1 MADKHTLAF
10 EIGVE
15 EIPAF
20 DLDSANKQLEK
31 MVPAAFADARI
42 PFDSIEIHS
51 SPRRLIVMA
60 YGVADAT
67 EALVE
72 EYKGPAA
79 KIAFD
84 ADGNPTKAAIGF
96 ARGKGLDPE
105 NLERREVNGTEY
117 VFATKNIPA
126 TPVADL
132 LPEVLTG
139 FITAIKWPR
148 SCRWAAYRE
157 YFVRPVRWIVAMLN
171 DVVLP
176 VSFAG
181 AASDNF
187 TMGHRVLAPGKHTVD
202 TAANL
207 LNVVRAAYVI
217 PTQAERERIIREGV
231 AAIEA
236 ETGFTADLPA
246 KTLLEVVNLSEYP
259 QPLVSTFD
267 EEFLQV
273 PEEIIVDAMLM
284 HQRYFPLYDAAG
296 KLTNKFIIVS
306 NGNPECAATI
316 IDGNERVVRAR
327 LDDAKFFYE
336 EDLKHPLESYIEKLD
351 KVVFQE
357 SLGTVRQ
364 KAERLEKLAGALSA
378 DAQLSAAD
386 AARRR
391 SAPRACARPT
401 WSPTPSSSS
410 PASRASWA
418 ATTPPPPG
426 KRPQVAQRHRPSITS
441 PRFAGDALPDTDG
454 GPAWSPWPTS
464 STPSAACSP
473 VGQGPT
479 GSSDPF
485 ALRRS
490 AIGIV
495 NHARGGPAH
504 RRSLAAVDESLAS
517 YAAPGR
523 RLRPRAAVR
532 AEVADFFV
540 TRTKVMLRDA
550 GRHRRRHR
558 RRAGRGRGGAC
569 WSSAQ
574 RARALEAA
582 RAKRCAKRSTTWPRP
597 TPARTTCASPKL
609 GEDVDDSLLTDPE
622 RALAS
627 ARGQPPSRRV
637 AAALVVRRLRGR
649 AVPGC
654 AALRAPIDGFFADV
668 MVMDEDAA
676 LRDNRLRLL
685 NRFVAVFANV
695 ADFGRSWRNRSR
707 ATVAGFSQTAERL
720 VRCEA
725 PTHLACFARRRK
737 LAYRSTLRLPPAGG
751 RSGTAAASPLTLQ
764 GTSLEGGRDARR
776 VRRHTRTPR
785 PLPTIHVVSDSVG
798 LDGTGGGPC
807 RRRPVR
813 RHEPQHRGAA
823 PCALVRGGQAASSP
837 STARL
842 HQPPVRRRAP
852 ARLLHAGRRRPAP
865 SRCADY
871 CESASTTW
879 WRSTS

>member
-1 MADKHTLAF
+1 MAEKHTLAF

-42 PFDSIEIHS
+42 PFDSVEIHS

-96 ARGKGLDPE
+96 ARGKGLTPE
-105 NLERREVNGTEY
+105 NLERREVKGVEY

-132 LPEVLTG
+132 LPDILAG

-148 SCRWAAYRE
+148 SQRWAAYSE
-157 YFVRPVRWIVAMLN
+157 YFVRPVRWIVAML
-171 DVVLP
+171 DDIVLP

-181 AASDNF
+181 ATSGNVTF
-187 TMGHRVLAPGKHTVD
+187 GHRVLAPGAHTVD

-207 LNVVRAAYVI
+207 LDVVRAAYVI
-217 PTQAERERIIREGV
+217 PTQSERERIIREGV
-231 AAIEA
+231 ATIEA
-236 ETGFTADLPA
+236 ETGFTAELPA

-284 HQRYFPLYDAAG
+284 HQRYFPLYDADH

-336 EDLKHPLESYIEKLD
+336 EDLKHPLEFYVNKLD

-357 SLGTVRQ
+357 SLGTVKQ
-364 KAERLEKLAGALSA
+364 KAERLVKLAGALAA
-378 DAQLSAAD
+378 DAQLSEAD
-386 AARRR
+386 AADLV
-391 SAPRACARPT
+391 RAAQLCKADLVT
-401 WSPTPSSSS
+401 NAVIEFTSVQGVMGSYYAA
-410 PASRASWA
+410 ASGE
-418 ATTPPPPG
+418 T
-426 KRPQVAQRHRPSITS
+426 PQVAQAIGQHYQ
-441 PRFAGDALPDTDG
+441 PRFAGDELPETTVGKLVALADKLDTICG
-454 GPAWSPWPTS
+454 LFS
-464 STPSAACSP
+464 

-495 NHARGGPAH
+495 NMLEAGVNI
-504 RRSLAAVDESLAS
+504 SLAAAIDCSLA
-517 YAAPGR
+517 AFAEQGVQFDA
-523 RLRPRAAVR
+523 AAVR
-532 AEVADFFV
+532 AEVVDFFV

-550 GRHRRRHR
+550 GVEADTIDAVLA
-558 RRAGRGRGGAC
+558 AGVEEPAVIG
-569 WSSAQ
+569 Q
-574 RARALEAA
+574 RAHALEDA
-582 RAKRCAKRSTTWPRP
+582 RANDAETFDNLATAY
-597 TPARTTCASPKL
+597 ARANNLRKPEL
-609 GEDVDDSLLTDPE
+609 GSAVDEGLLTEPE
-622 RALAS
+622 RPLA
-627 ARGQPPSRRV
+627 AAVAQAEGTV
-637 AAALVVRRLRGR
+637 AAALEADSFAAALSEL
-649 AVPGC
+649 

-668 MVMDEDAA
+668 MVMDEDPA

-695 ADFGRSWRNRSR
+695 ADFGKMAKS
-707 ATVAGFSQTAERL
+707 
-720 VRCEA
+720 
-725 PTHLACFARRRK
+725 K
-737 LAYRSTLRLPPAGG
+737 
-751 RSGTAAASPLTLQ
+751 
-764 GTSLEGGRDARR
+764 
-776 VRRHTRTPR
+776 
-785 PLPTIHVVSDSVG
+785 
-798 LDGTGGGPC
+798 
-807 RRRPVR
+807 
-813 RHEPQHRGAA
+813 
-823 PCALVRGGQAASSP
+823 
-837 STARL
+837 
-842 HQPPVRRRAP
+842 
-852 ARLLHAGRRRPAP
+852 
-865 SRCADY
+865 
-871 CESASTTW
+871 
-879 WRSTS
+879 

>member
-42 PFDSIEIHS
+42 PYDSIEIHS

-96 ARGKGLDPE
+96 ARGKGLSPE

-132 LPEVLTG
+132 LPDVLAG

-157 YFVRPVRWIVAMLN
+157 YFVRPVRWIVAMLD

-181 AASDNF
+181 AESSDF
-187 TMGHRVLAPGKHTVD
+187 TMGHRVLAPGKHVVD

-207 LNVVRAAYVI
+207 LDVIRAAYVI

-364 KAERLEKLAGALSA
+364 KAERLEKLACALSA

-386 AARRR
+386 AAD
-391 SAPRACARPT
+391 AKRAARLCKADLVT
-401 WSPTPSSSS
+401 NAVIEFTSVQGVMGSYYAA
-410 PASRASWA
+410 ASGE
-418 ATTPPPPG
+418 T
-426 KRPQVAQRHRPSITS
+426 PQVAQAIGQHYQ
-441 PRFAGDALPDTDG
+441 PRFAGDALPDTTVGKLVALADKLDTICG
-454 GPAWSPWPTS
+454 LFA
-464 STPSAACSP
+464 

-495 NHARGGPAH
+495 NMLEAGLPI
-504 RRSLAAVDESLAS
+504 SLAAAIDESLAS
-517 YAAPGR
+517 FAAQGVVFD
-523 RLRPRAAVR
+523 AVAVR
-532 AEVADFFV
+532 AEVVDFFV

-550 GRHRRRHR
+550 GVNADTIDAVLA
-558 RRAGRGRGGAC
+558 AGVEEPAVI
-569 WSSAQ
+569 SQ
-574 RARALEAA
+574 RAHALEDA
-582 RAKRCAKRSTTWPRP
+582 RANDAETFDNLATAY
-597 TPARTTCASPKL
+597 ARANNLRKPEL
-609 GEDVDDSLLTDPE
+609 GEDVDDALLTEPE
-622 RALAS
+622 RALAGAVATAEQAVAS
-627 ARGQPPSRRV
+627 ALASDDF
-637 AAALVVRRLRGR
+637 AAALSQL
-649 AVPGC
+649 

-695 ADFGRSWRNRSR
+695 ADFGKMAKS
-707 ATVAGFSQTAERL
+707 
-720 VRCEA
+720 
-725 PTHLACFARRRK
+725 K
-737 LAYRSTLRLPPAGG
+737 
-751 RSGTAAASPLTLQ
+751 
-764 GTSLEGGRDARR
+764 
-776 VRRHTRTPR
+776 
-785 PLPTIHVVSDSVG
+785 
-798 LDGTGGGPC
+798 
-807 RRRPVR
+807 
-813 RHEPQHRGAA
+813 
-823 PCALVRGGQAASSP
+823 
-837 STARL
+837 
-842 HQPPVRRRAP
+842 
-852 ARLLHAGRRRPAP
+852 
-865 SRCADY
+865 
-871 CESASTTW
+871 
-879 WRSTS
+879 

>member
-42 PFDSIEIHS
+42 PYDSIEIHS

-96 ARGKGLDPE
+96 ARGKGLSPE
-105 NLERREVNGTEY
+105 SLERREVNGTEY

-132 LPEVLTG
+132 LPDVLAG

-157 YFVRPVRWIVAMLN
+157 YFVRPVRWIVAMLD

-181 AASDNF
+181 AESSNF

-207 LNVVRAAYVI
+207 LDVIRAAYVI

-364 KAERLEKLAGALSA
+364 KAERLEKLACALSA

-386 AARRR
+386 AAD
-391 SAPRACARPT
+391 AKRAARLCKADLVT
-401 WSPTPSSSS
+401 NAVIEFTSVQGVMGSYYAA
-410 PASRASWA
+410 ASGE
-418 ATTPPPPG
+418 T
-426 KRPQVAQRHRPSITS
+426 PQVAQAIGQHYQ
-441 PRFAGDALPDTDG
+441 PRFAGDALPDTTVGKLVALADKLDTICG
-454 GPAWSPWPTS
+454 LFS
-464 STPSAACSP
+464 

-495 NHARGGPAH
+495 NMLETGLAI
-504 RRSLAAVDESLAS
+504 SLAAAIDESLAS
-517 YAAPGR
+517 FAAQGVAFDA
-523 RLRPRAAVR
+523 AAVR
-532 AEVADFFV
+532 AEVVDFFV
-540 TRTKVMLRDA
+540 TRTKVMLRDGGVNADTIDAVLAA
-550 GRHRRRHR
+550 GVEEP
-558 RRAGRGRGGAC
+558 AVI
-569 WSSAQ
+569 SQ
-574 RARALEAA
+574 RAHALEDA
-582 RAKRCAKRSTTWPRP
+582 RANDAETFDNLATAY
-597 TPARTTCASPKL
+597 ARANNLRKPEL
-609 GEDVDDSLLTDPE
+609 GEGVDDALLTEPE
-622 RALAS
+622 RALAGAVATAEQAVAS
-627 ARGQPPSRRV
+627 ALASDDF
-637 AAALVVRRLRGR
+637 AAALSQL
-649 AVPGC
+649 

-695 ADFGRSWRNRSR
+695 ADFGKMAKS
-707 ATVAGFSQTAERL
+707 
-720 VRCEA
+720 
-725 PTHLACFARRRK
+725 K
-737 LAYRSTLRLPPAGG
+737 
-751 RSGTAAASPLTLQ
+751 
-764 GTSLEGGRDARR
+764 
-776 VRRHTRTPR
+776 
-785 PLPTIHVVSDSVG
+785 
-798 LDGTGGGPC
+798 
-807 RRRPVR
+807 
-813 RHEPQHRGAA
+813 
-823 PCALVRGGQAASSP
+823 
-837 STARL
+837 
-842 HQPPVRRRAP
+842 
-852 ARLLHAGRRRPAP
+852 
-865 SRCADY
+865 
-871 CESASTTW
+871 
-879 WRSTS
+879 

>member
-1 MADKHTLAF
+1 MAEKHTLAF

-31 MVPAAFADARI
+31 MVPAAFTDARI
-42 PFDSIEIHS
+42 PFDSVEIHS

-96 ARGKGLDPE
+96 ARGKGLTPE
-105 NLERREVNGTEY
+105 NLERREVKGVEY

-132 LPEVLTG
+132 LPDILAG

-148 SCRWAAYRE
+148 SQRWAAYSE
-157 YFVRPVRWIVAMLN
+157 YFVRPVRWIVAMLD

-176 VSFAG
+176 VGFAG
-181 AASDNF
+181 ATSGNVTF
-187 TMGHRVLAPGKHTVD
+187 GHRVLAPGAHTVD

-207 LNVVRAAYVI
+207 LDVVRAAFVI
-217 PTQAERERIIREGV
+217 PTQSERERIIREGV

-236 ETGFTADLPA
+236 ETGFTAELPA

-284 HQRYFPLYDAAG
+284 HQRYFPLYDADH

-336 EDLKHPLESYIEKLD
+336 EDLKHPLEFYVNKLD

-357 SLGTVRQ
+357 SLGTVKQ
-364 KAERLEKLAGALSA
+364 KAERLVKLAGALAA
-378 DAQLSAAD
+378 DAQLSEAD
-386 AARRR
+386 AADLV
-391 SAPRACARPT
+391 RAAQLCKADLVT
-401 WSPTPSSSS
+401 NAVIEFTSVQGVMGSYYAA
-410 PASRASWA
+410 ASGE
-418 ATTPPPPG
+418 T
-426 KRPQVAQRHRPSITS
+426 PQVAQAIGQHYQ
-441 PRFAGDALPDTDG
+441 PRFAGDELPETTVGKLVALADKLDTICG
-454 GPAWSPWPTS
+454 LFS
-464 STPSAACSP
+464 

-495 NHARGGPAH
+495 NMLEAGVNI
-504 RRSLAAVDESLAS
+504 SLAAAIDCSLA
-517 YAAPGR
+517 AFAEQGVQFDA
-523 RLRPRAAVR
+523 AAVR
-532 AEVADFFV
+532 AEVVDFFV

-550 GRHRRRHR
+550 GVEADTIDAVLA
-558 RRAGRGRGGAC
+558 AGVEEPAVIG
-569 WSSAQ
+569 Q
-574 RARALEAA
+574 RAHALEDA
-582 RAKRCAKRSTTWPRP
+582 RANDAETFDNLATAYARANNLRKPELGSTVD
-597 TPARTTCASPKL
+597 
-609 GEDVDDSLLTDPE
+609 EDLLTEPE
-622 RALAS
+622 RPLA
-627 ARGQPPSRRV
+627 AAVAQAEGTV
-637 AAALVVRRLRGR
+637 AAALEADNFAAALSEL
-649 AVPGC
+649 

-668 MVMDEDAA
+668 MVMDEDPA

-695 ADFGRSWRNRSR
+695 ADFGKMAKS
-707 ATVAGFSQTAERL
+707 
-720 VRCEA
+720 
-725 PTHLACFARRRK
+725 K
-737 LAYRSTLRLPPAGG
+737 
-751 RSGTAAASPLTLQ
+751 
-764 GTSLEGGRDARR
+764 
-776 VRRHTRTPR
+776 
-785 PLPTIHVVSDSVG
+785 
-798 LDGTGGGPC
+798 
-807 RRRPVR
+807 
-813 RHEPQHRGAA
+813 
-823 PCALVRGGQAASSP
+823 
-837 STARL
+837 
-842 HQPPVRRRAP
+842 
-852 ARLLHAGRRRPAP
+852 
-865 SRCADY
+865 
-871 CESASTTW
+871 
-879 WRSTS
+879 

>member
-42 PFDSIEIHS
+42 PYDSIEIHS

-96 ARGKGLDPE
+96 ARGKGLSPE
-105 NLERREVNGTEY
+105 SLERREVNGTEY

-132 LPEVLTG
+132 LPDVLAG

-157 YFVRPVRWIVAMLN
+157 YFVRPVRWIVAMLD

-181 AASDNF
+181 AESSNF
-187 TMGHRVLAPGKHTVD
+187 TMGHRVLAPGKHAVD

-207 LNVVRAAYVI
+207 LDVIRAAYVI

-357 SLGTVRQ
+357 SL
-364 KAERLEKLAGALSA
+364 EKLACALSA

-386 AARRR
+386 AAD
-391 SAPRACARPT
+391 AKRAARLCKADLVT
-401 WSPTPSSSS
+401 NAVIEFTSVQGVMGSYYAA
-410 PASRASWA
+410 ASGE
-418 ATTPPPPG
+418 T
-426 KRPQVAQRHRPSITS
+426 PQVAQAIGQHYQ
-441 PRFAGDALPDTDG
+441 PRFAGDALPDTTVGKLVALADKLDTICG
-454 GPAWSPWPTS
+454 LFS
-464 STPSAACSP
+464 

-495 NHARGGPAH
+495 NMLETGLAI
-504 RRSLAAVDESLAS
+504 SLAAAIDESLAS
-517 YAAPGR
+517 FAAQGVAFDA
-523 RLRPRAAVR
+523 AAVR
-532 AEVADFFV
+532 AEVVDFFV
-540 TRTKVMLRDA
+540 TRTKVMLRDGGVNADTIDAVLAA
-550 GRHRRRHR
+550 GVEEP
-558 RRAGRGRGGAC
+558 AVI
-569 WSSAQ
+569 SQ
-574 RARALEAA
+574 RAHALEDA
-582 RAKRCAKRSTTWPRP
+582 RANDAETFDNLATAY
-597 TPARTTCASPKL
+597 ARANNLRKPEL
-609 GEDVDDSLLTDPE
+609 GEGVDDALLTEPE
-622 RALAS
+622 RALAGAVATAEQAVAS
-627 ARGQPPSRRV
+627 ALASDDF
-637 AAALVVRRLRGR
+637 AAALSQL
-649 AVPGC
+649 

-695 ADFGRSWRNRSR
+695 ADFGKMAKS
-707 ATVAGFSQTAERL
+707 
-720 VRCEA
+720 
-725 PTHLACFARRRK
+725 K
-737 LAYRSTLRLPPAGG
+737 
-751 RSGTAAASPLTLQ
+751 
-764 GTSLEGGRDARR
+764 
-776 VRRHTRTPR
+776 
-785 PLPTIHVVSDSVG
+785 
-798 LDGTGGGPC
+798 
-807 RRRPVR
+807 
-813 RHEPQHRGAA
+813 
-823 PCALVRGGQAASSP
+823 
-837 STARL
+837 
-842 HQPPVRRRAP
+842 
-852 ARLLHAGRRRPAP
+852 
-865 SRCADY
+865 
-871 CESASTTW
+871 
-879 WRSTS
+879 

>member
-42 PFDSIEIHS
+42 PYDSIEIHS

-96 ARGKGLDPE
+96 ARGKGLSPE
-105 NLERREVNGTEY
+105 SLERREVNGTEY

-132 LPEVLTG
+132 LPDVLAG

-157 YFVRPVRWIVAMLN
+157 YFVRPVRWIVAMLD

-181 AASDNF
+181 AESSNF
-187 TMGHRVLAPGKHTVD
+187 TMGHRVLAPGKHAVD

-207 LNVVRAAYVI
+207 LDVIRAAYVI

-364 KAERLEKLAGALSA
+364 KAERLEKLACALSA

-386 AARRR
+386 AAD
-391 SAPRACARPT
+391 AKRAARLCKADLVT
-401 WSPTPSSSS
+401 NAVIEFTSVQGVMGSYYAA
-410 PASRASWA
+410 ASGE
-418 ATTPPPPG
+418 T
-426 KRPQVAQRHRPSITS
+426 PQVAQAIGQHYQ
-441 PRFAGDALPDTDG
+441 PRFAGDALPDTTVGKLVALADKLDTICG
-454 GPAWSPWPTS
+454 LFA
-464 STPSAACSP
+464 

-495 NHARGGPAH
+495 NMLETGLPI
-504 RRSLAAVDESLAS
+504 SLAAAIDESLAS
-517 YAAPGR
+517 FAAQGVAFDA
-523 RLRPRAAVR
+523 AAVR
-532 AEVADFFV
+532 AEVVDFFV

-550 GRHRRRHR
+550 GVNADTIDAVLA
-558 RRAGRGRGGAC
+558 AGVEEPAVI
-569 WSSAQ
+569 SQ
-574 RARALEAA
+574 RAHALEDA
-582 RAKRCAKRSTTWPRP
+582 RANDAETFDNLATAY
-597 TPARTTCASPKL
+597 ARANNLRKPEL
-609 GEDVDDSLLTDPE
+609 GEDVDDALLTEPE
-622 RALAS
+622 RALAGAVATAEQAVAS
-627 ARGQPPSRRV
+627 ALASDDF
-637 AAALVVRRLRGR
+637 AAALSQL
-649 AVPGC
+649 

-695 ADFGRSWRNRSR
+695 ADFGKMAKS
-707 ATVAGFSQTAERL
+707 
-720 VRCEA
+720 
-725 PTHLACFARRRK
+725 K
-737 LAYRSTLRLPPAGG
+737 
-751 RSGTAAASPLTLQ
+751 
-764 GTSLEGGRDARR
+764 
-776 VRRHTRTPR
+776 
-785 PLPTIHVVSDSVG
+785 
-798 LDGTGGGPC
+798 
-807 RRRPVR
+807 
-813 RHEPQHRGAA
+813 
-823 PCALVRGGQAASSP
+823 
-837 STARL
+837 
-842 HQPPVRRRAP
+842 
-852 ARLLHAGRRRPAP
+852 
-865 SRCADY
+865 
-871 CESASTTW
+871 
-879 WRSTS
+879 

>member
-31 MVPAAFADARI
+31 MVPAAFADARV
-42 PFDSIEIHS
+42 PYDSIEIHS

-96 ARGKGLDPE
+96 ARGKGLSPE

-132 LPEVLTG
+132 LPDVLAG

-157 YFVRPVRWIVAMLN
+157 YFVRPVRWIVAMLD

-181 AASDNF
+181 AESSNF

-207 LNVVRAAYVI
+207 LDVIRAAYVI

-259 QPLVSTFD
+259 QPLVSAFD

-364 KAERLEKLAGALSA
+364 KAERLEKLACALSA
-378 DAQLSAAD
+378 DAQLDAAD
-386 AARRR
+386 AAD
-391 SAPRACARPT
+391 AKRAARLCKADLVT
-401 WSPTPSSSS
+401 NAVIEFTSVQGVMGSYYAA
-410 PASRASWA
+410 ASGE
-418 ATTPPPPG
+418 T
-426 KRPQVAQRHRPSITS
+426 PQVAQAIGQHYQ
-441 PRFAGDALPDTDG
+441 PRFAGDALPDTTVGKLVALADKLDTICG
-454 GPAWSPWPTS
+454 LFA
-464 STPSAACSP
+464 

-495 NHARGGPAH
+495 NMLEAGLPI
-504 RRSLAAVDESLAS
+504 SLAAAIDESLAS
-517 YAAPGR
+517 FADQGVAFDA
-523 RLRPRAAVR
+523 AAVR
-532 AEVADFFV
+532 AEVVDFFV
-540 TRTKVMLRDA
+540 TRTKVMLRDGGVNADTIDAVLAA
-550 GRHRRRHR
+550 GVEEP
-558 RRAGRGRGGAC
+558 AVI
-569 WSSAQ
+569 SQ
-574 RARALEAA
+574 RAHALEDA
-582 RAKRCAKRSTTWPRP
+582 RANDAETFDNLATAY
-597 TPARTTCASPKL
+597 ARANNLRKPEL
-609 GEDVDDSLLTDPE
+609 GEDVDDALLTEPE
-622 RALAS
+622 RALAGAVATAEQAVAS
-627 ARGQPPSRRV
+627 ALASDDF
-637 AAALVVRRLRGR
+637 AAALSQL
-649 AVPGC
+649 

-695 ADFGRSWRNRSR
+695 ADFGKMAKS
-707 ATVAGFSQTAERL
+707 
-720 VRCEA
+720 
-725 PTHLACFARRRK
+725 K
-737 LAYRSTLRLPPAGG
+737 
-751 RSGTAAASPLTLQ
+751 
-764 GTSLEGGRDARR
+764 
-776 VRRHTRTPR
+776 
-785 PLPTIHVVSDSVG
+785 
-798 LDGTGGGPC
+798 
-807 RRRPVR
+807 
-813 RHEPQHRGAA
+813 
-823 PCALVRGGQAASSP
+823 
-837 STARL
+837 
-842 HQPPVRRRAP
+842 
-852 ARLLHAGRRRPAP
+852 
-865 SRCADY
+865 
-871 CESASTTW
+871 
-879 WRSTS
+879 

>member
-96 ARGKGLDPE
+96 ARGKGLSPE
-105 NLERREVNGTEY
+105 SLERREVNGTEY

-132 LPEVLTG
+132 LPDVLAG
-139 FITAIKWPR
+139 FVTAIKWPR

-157 YFVRPVRWIVAMLN
+157 YFVRPVRWIVAMLD

-181 AASDNF
+181 AESSNF

-207 LNVVRAAYVI
+207 LDVIRDAYVI

-386 AARRR
+386 AAD
-391 SAPRACARPT
+391 AQRAARLCKADLVT
-401 WSPTPSSSS
+401 NAVIEFTSVQGVMGSYYAA
-410 PASRASWA
+410 ASGE
-418 ATTPPPPG
+418 T
-426 KRPQVAQRHRPSITS
+426 PQVAQAIGQHYQ
-441 PRFAGDALPDTDG
+441 PRFAGDALPDTTVGQLVALADKLDTICG
-454 GPAWSPWPTS
+454 LFA
-464 STPSAACSP
+464 

-495 NHARGGPAH
+495 NMLEAGLAI
-504 RRSLAAVDESLAS
+504 SLAAAIDESLAS
-517 YAAPGR
+517 FAAQGVAFD
-523 RLRPRAAVR
+523 AAAAR
-532 AEVADFFV
+532 AEVVDFFV

-550 GRHRRRHR
+550 GINADTIDAVLA
-558 RRAGRGRGGAC
+558 AGVEEPAVI
-569 WSSAQ
+569 SQ
-574 RARALEAA
+574 RAHALEDA
-582 RAKRCAKRSTTWPRP
+582 RANDAETFDNLATAY
-597 TPARTTCASPKL
+597 ARANNLRKPEL
-609 GEDVDDSLLTDPE
+609 GEGVDDSLLTDPE

-627 ARGQPPSRRV
+627 AVATAEQAV
-637 AAALVVRRLRGR
+637 AAALASDDFAAALSQL
-649 AVPGC
+649 

-695 ADFGRSWRNRSR
+695 ADFGKMAKS
-707 ATVAGFSQTAERL
+707 
-720 VRCEA
+720 
-725 PTHLACFARRRK
+725 K
-737 LAYRSTLRLPPAGG
+737 
-751 RSGTAAASPLTLQ
+751 
-764 GTSLEGGRDARR
+764 
-776 VRRHTRTPR
+776 
-785 PLPTIHVVSDSVG
+785 
-798 LDGTGGGPC
+798 
-807 RRRPVR
+807 
-813 RHEPQHRGAA
+813 
-823 PCALVRGGQAASSP
+823 
-837 STARL
+837 
-842 HQPPVRRRAP
+842 
-852 ARLLHAGRRRPAP
+852 
-865 SRCADY
+865 
-871 CESASTTW
+871 
-879 WRSTS
+879 

>member
-42 PFDSIEIHS
+42 PYDSIEIHS

-96 ARGKGLDPE
+96 ARGKGLSPE

-132 LPEVLTG
+132 LPDVLAG

-157 YFVRPVRWIVAMLN
+157 YFVRPVRWIVAMLD

-181 AASDNF
+181 AESSNF

-207 LNVVRAAYVI
+207 LDVIRAAYVI

-386 AARRR
+386 AAD
-391 SAPRACARPT
+391 AQRAARLCKADLVT
-401 WSPTPSSSS
+401 NAVIEFTSVQGVMGSYYAA
-410 PASRASWA
+410 ASGE
-418 ATTPPPPG
+418 T
-426 KRPQVAQRHRPSITS
+426 PQVAQAIGQHYQ
-441 PRFAGDALPDTDG
+441 PRFAGDALPDTTVGQLVALADKLDTICG
-454 GPAWSPWPTS
+454 LFA
-464 STPSAACSP
+464 

-495 NHARGGPAH
+495 NMLEAGLPI
-504 RRSLAAVDESLAS
+504 SLAAAIDESLAS
-517 YAAPGR
+517 FATQGVAFDA
-523 RLRPRAAVR
+523 AAVR
-532 AEVADFFV
+532 AEVVDFFV
-540 TRTKVMLRDA
+540 TRTKVLLRDGGVNADTIDAVLAA
-550 GRHRRRHR
+550 GVEEP
-558 RRAGRGRGGAC
+558 AVI
-569 WSSAQ
+569 SQ
-574 RARALEAA
+574 RAHALEDA
-582 RAKRCAKRSTTWPRP
+582 RANDVETFDNLATAY
-597 TPARTTCASPKL
+597 ARANNLRKPEL
-609 GEDVDDSLLTDPE
+609 GEDVDDALLTEPE
-622 RALAS
+622 RALAG
-627 ARGQPPSRRV
+627 AVATAEQAV
-637 AAALVVRRLRGR
+637 AAALTSDDFAAALSQL
-649 AVPGC
+649 

-695 ADFGRSWRNRSR
+695 ADFGKMAKS
-707 ATVAGFSQTAERL
+707 
-720 VRCEA
+720 
-725 PTHLACFARRRK
+725 K
-737 LAYRSTLRLPPAGG
+737 
-751 RSGTAAASPLTLQ
+751 
-764 GTSLEGGRDARR
+764 
-776 VRRHTRTPR
+776 
-785 PLPTIHVVSDSVG
+785 
-798 LDGTGGGPC
+798 
-807 RRRPVR
+807 
-813 RHEPQHRGAA
+813 
-823 PCALVRGGQAASSP
+823 
-837 STARL
+837 
-842 HQPPVRRRAP
+842 
-852 ARLLHAGRRRPAP
+852 
-865 SRCADY
+865 
-871 CESASTTW
+871 
-879 WRSTS
+879 

>member
-42 PFDSIEIHS
+42 PYDSIEIHS

-72 EYKGPAA
+72 ECKGPAA

-96 ARGKGLDPE
+96 ARGKGLSPE

-132 LPEVLTG
+132 LPDVLAG

-157 YFVRPVRWIVAMLN
+157 YFVRPVRWIVAMLD

-176 VSFAG
+176 ISFAG
-181 AASDNF
+181 AESSNF

-207 LNVVRAAYVI
+207 LDVIRAAYVI

-296 KLTNKFIIVS
+296 KLTNRFIIVS

-364 KAERLEKLAGALSA
+364 KAERLEKLACALSA
-378 DAQLSAAD
+378 DAQLDAAD
-386 AARRR
+386 AAD
-391 SAPRACARPT
+391 AKRAARLCKADLVT
-401 WSPTPSSSS
+401 NAVIEFTSVQGVMGSYYAA
-410 PASRASWA
+410 ASGE
-418 ATTPPPPG
+418 T
-426 KRPQVAQRHRPSITS
+426 PQVAQAIGQHYQ
-441 PRFAGDALPDTDG
+441 PRFAGDALPDTTVGKLVALADKLDTICG
-454 GPAWSPWPTS
+454 LFA
-464 STPSAACSP
+464 

-495 NHARGGPAH
+495 NMLEAGLPI
-504 RRSLAAVDESLAS
+504 SLAAAIDESLAS
-517 YAAPGR
+517 FAAQGVAFDA
-523 RLRPRAAVR
+523 AAVR
-532 AEVADFFV
+532 AEVVDFFV

-550 GRHRRRHR
+550 GVNADTIDAVLA
-558 RRAGRGRGGAC
+558 AGVEEPAVI
-569 WSSAQ
+569 SQ
-574 RARALEAA
+574 RAHALEDA
-582 RAKRCAKRSTTWPRP
+582 RANDAETFDNLATAY
-597 TPARTTCASPKL
+597 ARANNLRKPEL
-609 GEDVDDSLLTDPE
+609 GEGVDDALLTEPE
-622 RALAS
+622 RALAGAVATAEQAVATALAS
-627 ARGQPPSRRV
+627 DDF
-637 AAALVVRRLRGR
+637 AAALSQL
-649 AVPGC
+649 

-695 ADFGRSWRNRSR
+695 ADFGKMAKS
-707 ATVAGFSQTAERL
+707 
-720 VRCEA
+720 
-725 PTHLACFARRRK
+725 K
-737 LAYRSTLRLPPAGG
+737 
-751 RSGTAAASPLTLQ
+751 
-764 GTSLEGGRDARR
+764 
-776 VRRHTRTPR
+776 
-785 PLPTIHVVSDSVG
+785 
-798 LDGTGGGPC
+798 
-807 RRRPVR
+807 
-813 RHEPQHRGAA
+813 
-823 PCALVRGGQAASSP
+823 
-837 STARL
+837 
-842 HQPPVRRRAP
+842 
-852 ARLLHAGRRRPAP
+852 
-865 SRCADY
+865 
-871 CESASTTW
+871 
-879 WRSTS
+879 

>member
-42 PFDSIEIHS
+42 PYDSIEIHS

-96 ARGKGLDPE
+96 ARGKGLSPE

-132 LPEVLTG
+132 LPDVLAG

-157 YFVRPVRWIVAMLN
+157 YFVRPVRWIVAMLD

-181 AASDNF
+181 AESSNF

-202 TAANL
+202 TAENL
-207 LNVVRAAYVI
+207 LDVIRAAYVI

-284 HQRYFPLYDAAG
+284 HQRYFPLYDADG

-364 KAERLEKLAGALSA
+364 KAERLEKLACALSA
-378 DAQLSAAD
+378 DAQLDAAD
-386 AARRR
+386 AAD
-391 SAPRACARPT
+391 AKRAARLCKADLVT
-401 WSPTPSSSS
+401 NAVIEFTSVQGVMGSYYAA
-410 PASRASWA
+410 ASGE
-418 ATTPPPPG
+418 T
-426 KRPQVAQRHRPSITS
+426 PQVAQAIGQHYQ
-441 PRFAGDALPDTDG
+441 PRFAGDALPDTTVGKLVALADKLDTICG
-454 GPAWSPWPTS
+454 LFA
-464 STPSAACSP
+464 

-495 NHARGGPAH
+495 NMLEAGLPI
-504 RRSLAAVDESLAS
+504 SLAAAIDESLAS
-517 YAAPGR
+517 FAAQGVAFDA
-523 RLRPRAAVR
+523 AAVR
-532 AEVADFFV
+532 AEVVDFFV

-550 GRHRRRHR
+550 GVNADTIDAVLA
-558 RRAGRGRGGAC
+558 AGVEEPAVI
-569 WSSAQ
+569 SQ
-574 RARALEAA
+574 RAHALEDA
-582 RAKRCAKRSTTWPRP
+582 RANDAETFDNLATAH
-597 TPARTTCASPKL
+597 ARANNLRKPEL
-609 GEDVDDSLLTDPE
+609 GEDVDDALLTDPE
-622 RALAS
+622 RALAG
-627 ARGQPPSRRV
+627 AVATAEQAV
-637 AAALVVRRLRGR
+637 AAALESDDFAAALSQL
-649 AVPGC
+649 

-695 ADFGRSWRNRSR
+695 ADFGKMAKS
-707 ATVAGFSQTAERL
+707 
-720 VRCEA
+720 
-725 PTHLACFARRRK
+725 K
-737 LAYRSTLRLPPAGG
+737 
-751 RSGTAAASPLTLQ
+751 
-764 GTSLEGGRDARR
+764 
-776 VRRHTRTPR
+776 
-785 PLPTIHVVSDSVG
+785 
-798 LDGTGGGPC
+798 
-807 RRRPVR
+807 
-813 RHEPQHRGAA
+813 
-823 PCALVRGGQAASSP
+823 
-837 STARL
+837 
-842 HQPPVRRRAP
+842 
-852 ARLLHAGRRRPAP
+852 
-865 SRCADY
+865 
-871 CESASTTW
+871 
-879 WRSTS
+879 

>member
-42 PFDSIEIHS
+42 PYDSIEIHS

-96 ARGKGLDPE
+96 ARGKGLSPE

-132 LPEVLTG
+132 LPDVLAG

-157 YFVRPVRWIVAMLN
+157 YFVRPVRWIVAMLD

-181 AASDNF
+181 AESSNF
-187 TMGHRVLAPGKHTVD
+187 TMGHRVLAPGKHAVD

-207 LNVVRAAYVI
+207 LDVIRAAYVI

-364 KAERLEKLAGALSA
+364 KAERLEKLACALSA

-386 AARRR
+386 AAD
-391 SAPRACARPT
+391 AKRAARLCKADLVT
-401 WSPTPSSSS
+401 NAVIEFTSVQGVMGSYYAA
-410 PASRASWA
+410 ASGE
-418 ATTPPPPG
+418 T
-426 KRPQVAQRHRPSITS
+426 PQVAQAIGQHYQ
-441 PRFAGDALPDTDG
+441 PRFAGDALPNTTVGKLVALADKLDTICG
-454 GPAWSPWPTS
+454 LFS
-464 STPSAACSP
+464 

-495 NHARGGPAH
+495 NMLETGLAI
-504 RRSLAAVDESLAS
+504 SLAAAIDESLAS
-517 YAAPGR
+517 FAAQGVAFDA
-523 RLRPRAAVR
+523 AAVR
-532 AEVADFFV
+532 AEVVDFFV
-540 TRTKVMLRDA
+540 TRTKVMLRDGGVNADTIDAVLAA
-550 GRHRRRHR
+550 GVEEP
-558 RRAGRGRGGAC
+558 AVI
-569 WSSAQ
+569 SQ
-574 RARALEAA
+574 RAHALEDA
-582 RAKRCAKRSTTWPRP
+582 RANDAETFDNLATAY
-597 TPARTTCASPKL
+597 ARANNLRKPEL
-609 GEDVDDSLLTDPE
+609 GEDVDDALLTEPE
-622 RALAS
+622 RALAGAVATAEQAVAS
-627 ARGQPPSRRV
+627 ALASDDF
-637 AAALVVRRLRGR
+637 AAALSQL
-649 AVPGC
+649 

-695 ADFGRSWRNRSR
+695 ADFGKMAKS
-707 ATVAGFSQTAERL
+707 
-720 VRCEA
+720 
-725 PTHLACFARRRK
+725 K
-737 LAYRSTLRLPPAGG
+737 
-751 RSGTAAASPLTLQ
+751 
-764 GTSLEGGRDARR
+764 
-776 VRRHTRTPR
+776 
-785 PLPTIHVVSDSVG
+785 
-798 LDGTGGGPC
+798 
-807 RRRPVR
+807 
-813 RHEPQHRGAA
+813 
-823 PCALVRGGQAASSP
+823 
-837 STARL
+837 
-842 HQPPVRRRAP
+842 
-852 ARLLHAGRRRPAP
+852 
-865 SRCADY
+865 
-871 CESASTTW
+871 
-879 WRSTS
+879 

>member
-42 PFDSIEIHS
+42 PYDSIEIHS

-96 ARGKGLDPE
+96 ARGKGLSPE

-132 LPEVLTG
+132 LPDVLAG

-157 YFVRPVRWIVAMLN
+157 YFVRPVRWIVAMLD

-181 AASDNF
+181 AESSNF

-207 LNVVRAAYVI
+207 LDVIRAAYVI

-364 KAERLEKLAGALSA
+364 KAERLEKLACALSA

-386 AARRR
+386 AAD
-391 SAPRACARPT
+391 AKRAARLCKADLVT
-401 WSPTPSSSS
+401 NAVIEFTSVQGVMGSYYAA
-410 PASRASWA
+410 ASGE
-418 ATTPPPPG
+418 T
-426 KRPQVAQRHRPSITS
+426 PQVAQAIGQHYQ
-441 PRFAGDALPDTDG
+441 PRFAGDALPDTTVGKLVALADKLDTICG
-454 GPAWSPWPTS
+454 LFA
-464 STPSAACSP
+464 

-495 NHARGGPAH
+495 NMLETGLPI
-504 RRSLAAVDESLAS
+504 SLAAAIDESLAS
-517 YAAPGR
+517 FAAQGVAFDA
-523 RLRPRAAVR
+523 AAVR
-532 AEVADFFV
+532 AEVVDFFV
-540 TRTKVMLRDA
+540 TRTKVMLRDGGVNADTIDAVLAA
-550 GRHRRRHR
+550 GVEEP
-558 RRAGRGRGGAC
+558 AVI
-569 WSSAQ
+569 SQ
-574 RARALEAA
+574 RAHALEDA
-582 RAKRCAKRSTTWPRP
+582 RANDAETFDNLATAY
-597 TPARTTCASPKL
+597 ARANNLRKPEL
-609 GEDVDDSLLTDPE
+609 GEDVDDALLTEPE
-622 RALAS
+622 RALAGAVATAEQAVAS
-627 ARGQPPSRRV
+627 ALASDDF
-637 AAALVVRRLRGR
+637 AAALSQL
-649 AVPGC
+649 

-695 ADFGRSWRNRSR
+695 ADFGKMAKS
-707 ATVAGFSQTAERL
+707 
-720 VRCEA
+720 
-725 PTHLACFARRRK
+725 K
-737 LAYRSTLRLPPAGG
+737 
-751 RSGTAAASPLTLQ
+751 
-764 GTSLEGGRDARR
+764 
-776 VRRHTRTPR
+776 
-785 PLPTIHVVSDSVG
+785 
-798 LDGTGGGPC
+798 
-807 RRRPVR
+807 
-813 RHEPQHRGAA
+813 
-823 PCALVRGGQAASSP
+823 
-837 STARL
+837 
-842 HQPPVRRRAP
+842 
-852 ARLLHAGRRRPAP
+852 
-865 SRCADY
+865 
-871 CESASTTW
+871 
-879 WRSTS
+879 

>member
-42 PFDSIEIHS
+42 PYDSIEIHS

-96 ARGKGLDPE
+96 ARGKGLSPE
-105 NLERREVNGTEY
+105 SLERREVNGTEY

-132 LPEVLTG
+132 LPDVLAG

-157 YFVRPVRWIVAMLN
+157 YFVRPVRWIVAMLD

-181 AASDNF
+181 AESSNF

-207 LNVVRAAYVI
+207 LDVIRAAYVI

-386 AARRR
+386 AAD
-391 SAPRACARPT
+391 AQRAARLCKADLVT
-401 WSPTPSSSS
+401 NAVIEFTSVQGVMGSYYAA
-410 PASRASWA
+410 ASGE
-418 ATTPPPPG
+418 T
-426 KRPQVAQRHRPSITS
+426 PQVAQAIGQHYQ
-441 PRFAGDALPDTDG
+441 PRFAGDALPDTTVGQLVALADKLDTICG
-454 GPAWSPWPTS
+454 LFA
-464 STPSAACSP
+464 

-495 NHARGGPAH
+495 NMLEAGLPI
-504 RRSLAAVDESLAS
+504 SLAAALDESLAS
-517 YAAPGR
+517 FATQGVAFDA
-523 RLRPRAAVR
+523 AAVR
-532 AEVADFFV
+532 AEVVDFFV

-550 GRHRRRHR
+550 GVNADTIDAVLA
-558 RRAGRGRGGAC
+558 AGVEEPAVV
-569 WSSAQ
+569 SQ
-574 RARALEAA
+574 RAHALEDA
-582 RAKRCAKRSTTWPRP
+582 RANDAETFDNLATAY
-597 TPARTTCASPKL
+597 ARANNLRKPEL
-609 GEDVDDSLLTDPE
+609 GEDVDDALLTEPE
-622 RALAS
+622 RALAGAVATAEQAVAS
-627 ARGQPPSRRV
+627 ALASDDF
-637 AAALVVRRLRGR
+637 AAALSQL
-649 AVPGC
+649 

-695 ADFGRSWRNRSR
+695 ADFGKMAKS
-707 ATVAGFSQTAERL
+707 
-720 VRCEA
+720 
-725 PTHLACFARRRK
+725 K
-737 LAYRSTLRLPPAGG
+737 
-751 RSGTAAASPLTLQ
+751 
-764 GTSLEGGRDARR
+764 
-776 VRRHTRTPR
+776 
-785 PLPTIHVVSDSVG
+785 
-798 LDGTGGGPC
+798 
-807 RRRPVR
+807 
-813 RHEPQHRGAA
+813 
-823 PCALVRGGQAASSP
+823 
-837 STARL
+837 
-842 HQPPVRRRAP
+842 
-852 ARLLHAGRRRPAP
+852 
-865 SRCADY
+865 
-871 CESASTTW
+871 
-879 WRSTS
+879 

>member
-31 MVPAAFADARI
+31 MVPAAFANARI
-42 PFDSIEIHS
+42 PYDSIEIHS

-96 ARGKGLDPE
+96 ARGKGLSPE
-105 NLERREVNGTEY
+105 SLERREVNGTEY

-132 LPEVLTG
+132 LPDVLAG

-157 YFVRPVRWIVAMLN
+157 YFVRPVRWIVAMLD

-181 AASDNF
+181 AESSNF
-187 TMGHRVLAPGKHTVD
+187 TMGHRVLAPGKHAVD

-207 LNVVRAAYVI
+207 LDVIRAAYVI

-364 KAERLEKLAGALSA
+364 KAERLEKLACALSA

-386 AARRR
+386 AAD
-391 SAPRACARPT
+391 AKRAARLCKADLVT
-401 WSPTPSSSS
+401 NAVIEFTSVQGVMGSYYAA
-410 PASRASWA
+410 ASGE
-418 ATTPPPPG
+418 T
-426 KRPQVAQRHRPSITS
+426 PQVAQAIGQHYQ
-441 PRFAGDALPDTDG
+441 PRFAGDALPDTTVGKLVALADKLDTICG
-454 GPAWSPWPTS
+454 LFS
-464 STPSAACSP
+464 

-495 NHARGGPAH
+495 NMLETGLAI
-504 RRSLAAVDESLAS
+504 SLAAAIDESLAS
-517 YAAPGR
+517 FAAQGVAFDA
-523 RLRPRAAVR
+523 AAVR
-532 AEVADFFV
+532 AEVVDFFV
-540 TRTKVMLRDA
+540 TRTKVMLRDGGVNADTIDAVLAA
-550 GRHRRRHR
+550 GVEEP
-558 RRAGRGRGGAC
+558 AVI
-569 WSSAQ
+569 SQ
-574 RARALEAA
+574 RAHALEDA
-582 RAKRCAKRSTTWPRP
+582 RANDAETFDNLATAY
-597 TPARTTCASPKL
+597 ARANNLRKPEL
-609 GEDVDDSLLTDPE
+609 GEGVDDALLTEPE
-622 RALAS
+622 RALAGAVATAEQAVAS
-627 ARGQPPSRRV
+627 ALASDDF
-637 AAALVVRRLRGR
+637 AAALSQL
-649 AVPGC
+649 

-695 ADFGRSWRNRSR
+695 ADFGKMAKS
-707 ATVAGFSQTAERL
+707 
-720 VRCEA
+720 
-725 PTHLACFARRRK
+725 K
-737 LAYRSTLRLPPAGG
+737 
-751 RSGTAAASPLTLQ
+751 
-764 GTSLEGGRDARR
+764 
-776 VRRHTRTPR
+776 
-785 PLPTIHVVSDSVG
+785 
-798 LDGTGGGPC
+798 
-807 RRRPVR
+807 
-813 RHEPQHRGAA
+813 
-823 PCALVRGGQAASSP
+823 
-837 STARL
+837 
-842 HQPPVRRRAP
+842 
-852 ARLLHAGRRRPAP
+852 
-865 SRCADY
+865 
-871 CESASTTW
+871 
-879 WRSTS
+879 

>member
-42 PFDSIEIHS
+42 PYDSIEIHS

-96 ARGKGLDPE
+96 ARGKGLSPE

-132 LPEVLTG
+132 LPDVLAG

-157 YFVRPVRWIVAMLN
+157 YFVRPVRWIVAMLD

-181 AASDNF
+181 AESSNF

-207 LNVVRAAYVI
+207 LDVIRAAYVI

-364 KAERLEKLAGALSA
+364 KAERLEKLACALSA

-386 AARRR
+386 AAD
-391 SAPRACARPT
+391 AQRAARLCKADLVT
-401 WSPTPSSSS
+401 NAVIEFTSVQGVMGSYYAA
-410 PASRASWA
+410 ASGE
-418 ATTPPPPG
+418 T
-426 KRPQVAQRHRPSITS
+426 PQVAQAIGQHYQ
-441 PRFAGDALPDTDG
+441 PRFAGDALPDTTVGQLVALADKLDTICG
-454 GPAWSPWPTS
+454 LFA
-464 STPSAACSP
+464 

-495 NHARGGPAH
+495 NMLEAGLPI
-504 RRSLAAVDESLAS
+504 SLAAAIDESLAS
-517 YAAPGR
+517 FATQGVAFDA
-523 RLRPRAAVR
+523 AAVR
-532 AEVADFFV
+532 AEVVDFFV

-550 GRHRRRHR
+550 GVNADTIDAVLA
-558 RRAGRGRGGAC
+558 AGVEEPAVV
-569 WSSAQ
+569 SQ
-574 RARALEAA
+574 RAHALEDA
-582 RAKRCAKRSTTWPRP
+582 RANDAETFDNLATAY
-597 TPARTTCASPKL
+597 ARANNLRKPEL
-609 GEDVDDSLLTDPE
+609 GEDVDDALLTEPE
-622 RALAS
+622 RALAGAVATAEQAVAS
-627 ARGQPPSRRV
+627 ALASDDF
-637 AAALVVRRLRGR
+637 AAALSQL
-649 AVPGC
+649 

-695 ADFGRSWRNRSR
+695 ADFGKMAKS
-707 ATVAGFSQTAERL
+707 
-720 VRCEA
+720 
-725 PTHLACFARRRK
+725 K
-737 LAYRSTLRLPPAGG
+737 
-751 RSGTAAASPLTLQ
+751 
-764 GTSLEGGRDARR
+764 
-776 VRRHTRTPR
+776 
-785 PLPTIHVVSDSVG
+785 
-798 LDGTGGGPC
+798 
-807 RRRPVR
+807 
-813 RHEPQHRGAA
+813 
-823 PCALVRGGQAASSP
+823 
-837 STARL
+837 
-842 HQPPVRRRAP
+842 
-852 ARLLHAGRRRPAP
+852 
-865 SRCADY
+865 
-871 CESASTTW
+871 
-879 WRSTS
+879 

>member
-42 PFDSIEIHS
+42 PYDSIEIHS

-96 ARGKGLDPE
+96 ARGKGLSPE
-105 NLERREVNGTEY
+105 SLERREVNGTEY

-132 LPEVLTG
+132 LPDVLAG
-139 FITAIKWPR
+139 FITAVKWPR

-157 YFVRPVRWIVAMLN
+157 YFVRPVRWIVAMLD

-181 AASDNF
+181 AESSNF

-207 LNVVRAAYVI
+207 LDVIRAAYVI

-364 KAERLEKLAGALSA
+364 KAERLEKLACALSA

-386 AARRR
+386 AAD
-391 SAPRACARPT
+391 AKRAARLCKADLVT
-401 WSPTPSSSS
+401 NAVIEFTSVQGVMGSYYAA
-410 PASRASWA
+410 ASGE
-418 ATTPPPPG
+418 T
-426 KRPQVAQRHRPSITS
+426 PQVAQAIGQHYQ
-441 PRFAGDALPDTDG
+441 PRFAGDALPDTTVGKLVALADKLDTICG
-454 GPAWSPWPTS
+454 LFA
-464 STPSAACSP
+464 

-495 NHARGGPAH
+495 NMLEAGLPI
-504 RRSLAAVDESLAS
+504 SLAAAIDESLVS
-517 YAAPGR
+517 FAAQGVAFDA
-523 RLRPRAAVR
+523 AAVR
-532 AEVADFFV
+532 AEVVDFFV
-540 TRTKVMLRDA
+540 TRTKVMLRDGGVNADTIDAVLAA
-550 GRHRRRHR
+550 GVEEP
-558 RRAGRGRGGAC
+558 AVI
-569 WSSAQ
+569 SQ
-574 RARALEAA
+574 RAHALEDA
-582 RAKRCAKRSTTWPRP
+582 RANDAETFDNLATAY
-597 TPARTTCASPKL
+597 ARANNLRKPEL
-609 GEDVDDSLLTDPE
+609 GEDVDDALLTEPE
-622 RALAS
+622 RALAGAVATAEQAVAS
-627 ARGQPPSRRV
+627 ALASDDF
-637 AAALVVRRLRGR
+637 AAALSQL
-649 AVPGC
+649 

-695 ADFGRSWRNRSR
+695 ADFGKMAKS
-707 ATVAGFSQTAERL
+707 
-720 VRCEA
+720 
-725 PTHLACFARRRK
+725 K
-737 LAYRSTLRLPPAGG
+737 
-751 RSGTAAASPLTLQ
+751 
-764 GTSLEGGRDARR
+764 
-776 VRRHTRTPR
+776 
-785 PLPTIHVVSDSVG
+785 
-798 LDGTGGGPC
+798 
-807 RRRPVR
+807 
-813 RHEPQHRGAA
+813 
-823 PCALVRGGQAASSP
+823 
-837 STARL
+837 
-842 HQPPVRRRAP
+842 
-852 ARLLHAGRRRPAP
+852 
-865 SRCADY
+865 
-871 CESASTTW
+871 
-879 WRSTS
+879 

>member
-42 PFDSIEIHS
+42 PYDSIEIHS

-96 ARGKGLDPE
+96 ARGKGLSPE
-105 NLERREVNGTEY
+105 SLERREVNGTEY

-132 LPEVLTG
+132 LPDVLAG

-157 YFVRPVRWIVAMLN
+157 YFVRPVRWIVAMLD

-176 VSFAG
+176 ASFAG
-181 AASDNF
+181 AESSNF

-207 LNVVRAAYVI
+207 LDVIRAAYVI

-364 KAERLEKLAGALSA
+364 KAERLEKLACALSA
-378 DAQLSAAD
+378 DAQLDAAD
-386 AARRR
+386 AAD
-391 SAPRACARPT
+391 AKRAARLCKADLVT
-401 WSPTPSSSS
+401 NAVVEFTSVQGVMGSYYAA
-410 PASRASWA
+410 ASGE
-418 ATTPPPPG
+418 T
-426 KRPQVAQRHRPSITS
+426 PQVAQAIGQHYQ
-441 PRFAGDALPDTDG
+441 PRFAGDALPDTTVGKLVALADKLDTICG
-454 GPAWSPWPTS
+454 LFA
-464 STPSAACSP
+464 

-495 NHARGGPAH
+495 NMLEAGLPI
-504 RRSLAAVDESLAS
+504 SLAAAIDESLAS
-517 YAAPGR
+517 FAAQGVAFDA
-523 RLRPRAAVR
+523 AAVR
-532 AEVADFFV
+532 AEVVDFFV
-540 TRTKVMLRDA
+540 TRTKVMLRDGGVNADTIDAVLAA
-550 GRHRRRHR
+550 GVEEP
-558 RRAGRGRGGAC
+558 AVI
-569 WSSAQ
+569 SQ
-574 RARALEAA
+574 RAHALEDA
-582 RAKRCAKRSTTWPRP
+582 RANDAETFDNLATAY
-597 TPARTTCASPKL
+597 ARANNLRKPEL
-609 GEDVDDSLLTDPE
+609 GEDVDDALLTEPE
-622 RALAS
+622 RALAGAVATAEQAVAS
-627 ARGQPPSRRV
+627 ALASDDF
-637 AAALVVRRLRGR
+637 AAALSQL
-649 AVPGC
+649 

-695 ADFGRSWRNRSR
+695 ADFGKMAKS
-707 ATVAGFSQTAERL
+707 
-720 VRCEA
+720 
-725 PTHLACFARRRK
+725 K
-737 LAYRSTLRLPPAGG
+737 
-751 RSGTAAASPLTLQ
+751 
-764 GTSLEGGRDARR
+764 
-776 VRRHTRTPR
+776 
-785 PLPTIHVVSDSVG
+785 
-798 LDGTGGGPC
+798 
-807 RRRPVR
+807 
-813 RHEPQHRGAA
+813 
-823 PCALVRGGQAASSP
+823 
-837 STARL
+837 
-842 HQPPVRRRAP
+842 
-852 ARLLHAGRRRPAP
+852 
-865 SRCADY
+865 
-871 CESASTTW
+871 
-879 WRSTS
+879 

>member
-42 PFDSIEIHS
+42 PYDSIEIHS

-96 ARGKGLDPE
+96 ARGKGLSPE
-105 NLERREVNGTEY
+105 SLERREVNGTEY

-132 LPEVLTG
+132 LPDVLAG

-157 YFVRPVRWIVAMLN
+157 YFVRPVRWIVAMLD

-176 VSFAG
+176 ASFAG
-181 AASDNF
+181 AESSNF

-207 LNVVRAAYVI
+207 LDVIRAAYVI

-364 KAERLEKLAGALSA
+364 KAERLEKLACALSA
-378 DAQLSAAD
+378 DAQLDAAD
-386 AARRR
+386 AAD
-391 SAPRACARPT
+391 AKRAARLCKADLVT
-401 WSPTPSSSS
+401 NAVIEFTSVQGVMGSYYAA
-410 PASRASWA
+410 ASGE
-418 ATTPPPPG
+418 T
-426 KRPQVAQRHRPSITS
+426 PQVAQAIGQHYQ
-441 PRFAGDALPDTDG
+441 PRFAGDALPDTTVGKLVALADKLDTICG
-454 GPAWSPWPTS
+454 LFA
-464 STPSAACSP
+464 

-495 NHARGGPAH
+495 NMLEAGLPI
-504 RRSLAAVDESLAS
+504 SLAAAIDESLAS
-517 YAAPGR
+517 FAAQGVAFDA
-523 RLRPRAAVR
+523 AAVR
-532 AEVADFFV
+532 AEVVDFFV
-540 TRTKVMLRDA
+540 TRTKVMLRDGGVNADTIDAVLAA
-550 GRHRRRHR
+550 GVEEP
-558 RRAGRGRGGAC
+558 AVI
-569 WSSAQ
+569 SQ
-574 RARALEAA
+574 RAHALEDA
-582 RAKRCAKRSTTWPRP
+582 RANDAETFDNLATAY
-597 TPARTTCASPKL
+597 ARANNLRKPEL
-609 GEDVDDSLLTDPE
+609 GEDVDDALLTEPE
-622 RALAS
+622 RALAGAVATAEQAVAS
-627 ARGQPPSRRV
+627 ALASDDF
-637 AAALVVRRLRGR
+637 AAALSQL
-649 AVPGC
+649 

-695 ADFGRSWRNRSR
+695 ADFGKMAKS
-707 ATVAGFSQTAERL
+707 
-720 VRCEA
+720 
-725 PTHLACFARRRK
+725 K
-737 LAYRSTLRLPPAGG
+737 
-751 RSGTAAASPLTLQ
+751 
-764 GTSLEGGRDARR
+764 
-776 VRRHTRTPR
+776 
-785 PLPTIHVVSDSVG
+785 
-798 LDGTGGGPC
+798 
-807 RRRPVR
+807 
-813 RHEPQHRGAA
+813 
-823 PCALVRGGQAASSP
+823 
-837 STARL
+837 
-842 HQPPVRRRAP
+842 
-852 ARLLHAGRRRPAP
+852 
-865 SRCADY
+865 
-871 CESASTTW
+871 
-879 WRSTS
+879 

>member
-42 PFDSIEIHS
+42 PYDSIEIHS

-96 ARGKGLDPE
+96 ARGKGLSPE

-132 LPEVLTG
+132 LPDVLAG

-157 YFVRPVRWIVAMLN
+157 YFVRPVRWIVAMLD

-181 AASDNF
+181 AESSNF

-207 LNVVRAAYVI
+207 LDVIRAAYVI

-267 EEFLQV
+267 EDFLQV

-364 KAERLEKLAGALSA
+364 KAERLEKLACALSA
-378 DAQLSAAD
+378 DAQLDAAD
-386 AARRR
+386 AAD
-391 SAPRACARPT
+391 AKRAARLCKADLVT
-401 WSPTPSSSS
+401 NAVIEFTSVQGVMGSYYAA
-410 PASRASWA
+410 ASGE
-418 ATTPPPPG
+418 T
-426 KRPQVAQRHRPSITS
+426 PQVAQAIGQHYQ
-441 PRFAGDALPDTDG
+441 PRFAGDALPDTTVGKLVALADKLDTICG
-454 GPAWSPWPTS
+454 LFA
-464 STPSAACSP
+464 

-495 NHARGGPAH
+495 NMLETGLPI
-504 RRSLAAVDESLAS
+504 SLAAAIDESLAS
-517 YAAPGR
+517 FADQGVAFDA
-523 RLRPRAAVR
+523 AAVR
-532 AEVADFFV
+532 AEVVDFFV
-540 TRTKVMLRDA
+540 TRTKVMLRDGGVNADTIDAVLAA
-550 GRHRRRHR
+550 GVEEP
-558 RRAGRGRGGAC
+558 AVI
-569 WSSAQ
+569 SQ
-574 RARALEAA
+574 RAHALEDA
-582 RAKRCAKRSTTWPRP
+582 RANDAETFDNLATAY
-597 TPARTTCASPKL
+597 ARANNLRKPEL
-609 GEDVDDSLLTDPE
+609 GEDVDDALLTEPE
-622 RALAS
+622 RALAGAVATAEQAVAS
-627 ARGQPPSRRV
+627 ALASDDF
-637 AAALVVRRLRGR
+637 AAALSQL
-649 AVPGC
+649 

-695 ADFGRSWRNRSR
+695 ADFGKMAKS
-707 ATVAGFSQTAERL
+707 
-720 VRCEA
+720 
-725 PTHLACFARRRK
+725 K
-737 LAYRSTLRLPPAGG
+737 
-751 RSGTAAASPLTLQ
+751 
-764 GTSLEGGRDARR
+764 
-776 VRRHTRTPR
+776 
-785 PLPTIHVVSDSVG
+785 
-798 LDGTGGGPC
+798 
-807 RRRPVR
+807 
-813 RHEPQHRGAA
+813 
-823 PCALVRGGQAASSP
+823 
-837 STARL
+837 
-842 HQPPVRRRAP
+842 
-852 ARLLHAGRRRPAP
+852 
-865 SRCADY
+865 
-871 CESASTTW
+871 
-879 WRSTS
+879 

>member
-1 MADKHTLAF
+1 MAEKHTLAF

-42 PFDSIEIHS
+42 PFDSVEIHS

-96 ARGKGLDPE
+96 ARGKGLTPE
-105 NLERREVNGTEY
+105 NLERREVKGVEY

-132 LPEVLTG
+132 LPDILAG

-148 SCRWAAYRE
+148 SQRWAAYSE
-157 YFVRPVRWIVAMLN
+157 YFVRPVRWIVAMLD

-181 AASDNF
+181 ATSGNVTF
-187 TMGHRVLAPGKHTVD
+187 GHRVLAPGAHTVD

-207 LNVVRAAYVI
+207 LDVVRAAYVI
-217 PTQAERERIIREGV
+217 PTQSERERIIREGV

-236 ETGFTADLPA
+236 ETGFTAELPA

-284 HQRYFPLYDAAG
+284 HQRYFPLYDADH

-336 EDLKHPLESYIEKLD
+336 EDLKHPLEFYVNKLD

-357 SLGTVRQ
+357 SLGTVKQ
-364 KAERLEKLAGALSA
+364 KAERLVKLAGALA
-378 DAQLSAAD
+378 AYAQLSEAD
-386 AARRR
+386 AADLV
-391 SAPRACARPT
+391 RAAHLCKADLVT
-401 WSPTPSSSS
+401 NAVIEFTSVQGVMGSYYAA
-410 PASRASWA
+410 ASGE
-418 ATTPPPPG
+418 T
-426 KRPQVAQRHRPSITS
+426 PQVAQAIGQHYQ
-441 PRFAGDALPDTDG
+441 PRFAGDELPETTVGKLVALADKLDTICG
-454 GPAWSPWPTS
+454 LFS
-464 STPSAACSP
+464 

-495 NHARGGPAH
+495 NMLEAGVNI
-504 RRSLAAVDESLAS
+504 SLAAAIDCSLA
-517 YAAPGR
+517 AFAEQGVQFDA
-523 RLRPRAAVR
+523 AAVR
-532 AEVADFFV
+532 AEVVDFFV

-550 GRHRRRHR
+550 GVEADTIDAVLA
-558 RRAGRGRGGAC
+558 AGVEEPAVIG
-569 WSSAQ
+569 Q
-574 RARALEAA
+574 RAHALEDA
-582 RAKRCAKRSTTWPRP
+582 RANDAETFDNLATAY
-597 TPARTTCASPKL
+597 ARANNLRKPEL
-609 GEDVDDSLLTDPE
+609 GSAVDEGLLTEPE
-622 RALAS
+622 RPLA
-627 ARGQPPSRRV
+627 AAVAQAEGTV
-637 AAALVVRRLRGR
+637 AAALEADSFAAALSEL
-649 AVPGC
+649 

-668 MVMDEDAA
+668 MVMDEDPA

-695 ADFGRSWRNRSR
+695 ADFGKMAKS
-707 ATVAGFSQTAERL
+707 
-720 VRCEA
+720 
-725 PTHLACFARRRK
+725 K
-737 LAYRSTLRLPPAGG
+737 
-751 RSGTAAASPLTLQ
+751 
-764 GTSLEGGRDARR
+764 
-776 VRRHTRTPR
+776 
-785 PLPTIHVVSDSVG
+785 
-798 LDGTGGGPC
+798 
-807 RRRPVR
+807 
-813 RHEPQHRGAA
+813 
-823 PCALVRGGQAASSP
+823 
-837 STARL
+837 
-842 HQPPVRRRAP
+842 
-852 ARLLHAGRRRPAP
+852 
-865 SRCADY
+865 
-871 CESASTTW
+871 
-879 WRSTS
+879 

>member
-42 PFDSIEIHS
+42 PYDSIEIHS

-60 YGVADAT
+60 YGVSDAT

-96 ARGKGLDPE
+96 ARGKGLSPE
-105 NLERREVNGTEY
+105 SLERREVNGTEY

-132 LPEVLTG
+132 LPDVLAG

-157 YFVRPVRWIVAMLN
+157 YFVRPVRWIVAMLD

-181 AASDNF
+181 AESSNF

-207 LNVVRAAYVI
+207 LDVIRAAYVI

-364 KAERLEKLAGALSA
+364 KAERLEKLACALSA

-386 AARRR
+386 AAD
-391 SAPRACARPT
+391 AKRAARLCKADLVT
-401 WSPTPSSSS
+401 NAVIEFTSVQGVMGSYYAA
-410 PASRASWA
+410 ASGE
-418 ATTPPPPG
+418 T
-426 KRPQVAQRHRPSITS
+426 PQVAQAIGQHYQ
-441 PRFAGDALPDTDG
+441 PRFAGDALPDTTVGKLVALADKLDTICG
-454 GPAWSPWPTS
+454 LFA
-464 STPSAACSP
+464 

-495 NHARGGPAH
+495 NMLETGLPI
-504 RRSLAAVDESLAS
+504 SLAAAIDESLAS
-517 YAAPGR
+517 FAAQGVAFDA
-523 RLRPRAAVR
+523 AAVR
-532 AEVADFFV
+532 AEVVDFFV
-540 TRTKVMLRDA
+540 TRTKVMLRDGGVNADTIDAVLAA
-550 GRHRRRHR
+550 GVEEP
-558 RRAGRGRGGAC
+558 AVI
-569 WSSAQ
+569 SQ
-574 RARALEAA
+574 RAHALEDA
-582 RAKRCAKRSTTWPRP
+582 RANDAETFDNLATAY
-597 TPARTTCASPKL
+597 ARANNLRKPEL
-609 GEDVDDSLLTDPE
+609 GEDVDDALLTEPE
-622 RALAS
+622 RALAGAVATAEQAVAS
-627 ARGQPPSRRV
+627 ALASDDF
-637 AAALVVRRLRGR
+637 AAALSQL
-649 AVPGC
+649 

-695 ADFGRSWRNRSR
+695 ADFGKMAKS
-707 ATVAGFSQTAERL
+707 
-720 VRCEA
+720 
-725 PTHLACFARRRK
+725 K
-737 LAYRSTLRLPPAGG
+737 
-751 RSGTAAASPLTLQ
+751 
-764 GTSLEGGRDARR
+764 
-776 VRRHTRTPR
+776 
-785 PLPTIHVVSDSVG
+785 
-798 LDGTGGGPC
+798 
-807 RRRPVR
+807 
-813 RHEPQHRGAA
+813 
-823 PCALVRGGQAASSP
+823 
-837 STARL
+837 
-842 HQPPVRRRAP
+842 
-852 ARLLHAGRRRPAP
+852 
-865 SRCADY
+865 
-871 CESASTTW
+871 
-879 WRSTS
+879 

>member
-1 MADKHTLAF
+1 MAEKHTLAF

-31 MVPAAFADARI
+31 MAPAAFTDARI
-42 PFDSIEIHS
+42 PFDSVEIHS

-96 ARGKGLDPE
+96 ARGKGLTPE
-105 NLERREVNGTEY
+105 NLERREVKGVEY

-132 LPEVLTG
+132 LPDILAG

-148 SCRWAAYRE
+148 SQRWAAYSE
-157 YFVRPVRWIVAMLN
+157 YFVRPVRWIVAMLD

-181 AASDNF
+181 ATSGNVTF
-187 TMGHRVLAPGKHTVD
+187 GHRVLAPGAHTVD

-207 LNVVRAAYVI
+207 LDVVRAAYVI
-217 PTQAERERIIREGV
+217 PTQSERERIIREGV

-236 ETGFTADLPA
+236 ETGFTAELPA

-284 HQRYFPLYDAAG
+284 HQRYFPLYDADH

-336 EDLKHPLESYIEKLD
+336 EDLKHPLEFYVNKLD

-357 SLGTVRQ
+357 SLGTVKQ
-364 KAERLEKLAGALSA
+364 KAERLVKLAGALAA
-378 DAQLSAAD
+378 DAQLSEAD
-386 AARRR
+386 AADLV
-391 SAPRACARPT
+391 RAAQLCKADLVT
-401 WSPTPSSSS
+401 NAVIEFTSVQGVMGSYYAA
-410 PASRASWA
+410 ASGE
-418 ATTPPPPG
+418 T
-426 KRPQVAQRHRPSITS
+426 PQVAQAIGQHYQ
-441 PRFAGDALPDTDG
+441 PRFAGDELPETTVGKLVALADKLDTICG
-454 GPAWSPWPTS
+454 LFS
-464 STPSAACSP
+464 

-495 NHARGGPAH
+495 NMLEAGVNI
-504 RRSLAAVDESLAS
+504 SLAAAIDCSLA
-517 YAAPGR
+517 AFAEQGVQFDA
-523 RLRPRAAVR
+523 AAVR
-532 AEVADFFV
+532 AEVVDFFV

-550 GRHRRRHR
+550 GVEADTIDAVLA
-558 RRAGRGRGGAC
+558 AGVEEPAVIG
-569 WSSAQ
+569 Q
-574 RARALEAA
+574 RAHALEDA
-582 RAKRCAKRSTTWPRP
+582 RANDAETFDNLATAY
-597 TPARTTCASPKL
+597 ARANNLRKPEL
-609 GEDVDDSLLTDPE
+609 GSAVDEGLLTEPE
-622 RALAS
+622 RPLA
-627 ARGQPPSRRV
+627 AAVAQAEGTV
-637 AAALVVRRLRGR
+637 AAALEADSFAAALSEL
-649 AVPGC
+649 

-668 MVMDEDAA
+668 MVMDEDPA

-695 ADFGRSWRNRSR
+695 ADFGKMAKS
-707 ATVAGFSQTAERL
+707 
-720 VRCEA
+720 
-725 PTHLACFARRRK
+725 K
-737 LAYRSTLRLPPAGG
+737 
-751 RSGTAAASPLTLQ
+751 
-764 GTSLEGGRDARR
+764 
-776 VRRHTRTPR
+776 
-785 PLPTIHVVSDSVG
+785 
-798 LDGTGGGPC
+798 
-807 RRRPVR
+807 
-813 RHEPQHRGAA
+813 
-823 PCALVRGGQAASSP
+823 
-837 STARL
+837 
-842 HQPPVRRRAP
+842 
-852 ARLLHAGRRRPAP
+852 
-865 SRCADY
+865 
-871 CESASTTW
+871 
-879 WRSTS
+879 